1 MNTIAIA
8 DTHVPTRFPKRF
20 RSARMHINFDSGPGK
35 MTPDEFWD
43 FCADNRK
50 LRAELTKEGDV
61 IIMPPTGFETSSRN
75 AEITSQLRTWAKAD
89 GSGIATDSN
98 AGFVLPNG
106 ATYAPDAGW
115 TSVTRLAEF
124 TEEQRQRFL
133 PECPDFLIELMSPS
147 DSLNELQAKM
157 EEYIENGLRLG
168 WLIDPYGKK
177 VHIYR
182 PAREPEI
189 LGNPSRVSGEDVLPG
204 FELDLMGIW

>member
-20 RSARMHINFDSGPGK
+20 RLARMRIDFDSGPGK

-50 LRAELTKEGDV
+50 LRAELTNEGDV

-75 AEITSQLRTWAKAD
+75 AEITSQLRKWAKTD
-89 GSGIATDSN
+89 GSGVATDSN

-106 ATYAPDAGW
+106 ATYAPDTAW
-115 TSVTRLAEF
+115 TSKTRLAGF
-124 TEEQRQRFL
+124 TDEQRQRFL

-147 DSLNELQAKM
+147 DSLIELQAKM

-168 WLIDPYGKK
+168 WLIDPYRRT

-182 PAREPEI
+182 PDREPEI
-189 LGNPSRVSGEDVLPG
+189 LADPKSVSGENVLPG
-204 FELDLMGIW
+204 FELDLTEIW